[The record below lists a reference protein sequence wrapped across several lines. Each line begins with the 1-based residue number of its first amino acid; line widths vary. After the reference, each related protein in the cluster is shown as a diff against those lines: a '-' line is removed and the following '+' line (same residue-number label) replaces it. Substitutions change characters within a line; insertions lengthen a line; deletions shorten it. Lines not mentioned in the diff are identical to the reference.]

1 METVITCKHLPN
13 NKPMLYYGLFINCL
27 SEFPVLLPCL
37 YYFFFFFFFS
47 GIEVSFKTCGLSIM
61 RKKNYMQNPL
71 LHIQIYLLLHMKR
84 DWGNSNRN
92 ETSLI
97 WTKKILEQRTFH
109 FEMDVCKT
117 TFLDFCK
124 NIFISLEYWWPD
136 ELRIRSISPVYIP
149 PFI

>member
-13 NKPMLYYGLFINCL
+13 NKPILYYGLFINCL

-37 YYFFFFFFFS
+37 YYFFFFFFS

-61 RKKNYMQNPL
+61 RKKSYMQNPL

-97 WTKKILEQRTFH
+97 WTKKNTGTKNFSFWNGCLQDHLLGFLQEYLHLLGILMARWITG
-109 FEMDVCKT
+109 
-117 TFLDFCK
+117 
-124 NIFISLEYWWPD
+124 
-136 ELRIRSISPVYIP
+136 
-149 PFI
+149 